1 MSEKLTFEETIKKLE
16 EVVKQ
21 LESKDISLEQS
32 IEKYQ
37 EGLKLSKSLYE
48 MIKAAE
54 SLIVEVKS
62 WD

>member
-54 SLIVEVKS
+54 VLIVEVKS
-62 WD
+62 

>member
-48 MIKAAE
+48 MIKVAE
-54 SLIVEVKS
+54 TLIVEVKS
-62 WD
+62 

>member
-32 IEKYQ
+32 IEKISRR
-37 EGLKLSKSLYE
+37 LK
-48 MIKAAE
+48 I
-54 SLIVEVKS
+54 IQIII
-62 WD
+62 

>member
-62 WD
+62 

>member
-1 MSEKLTFEETIKKLE
+1 MSEKLTIEETIKKLE